1 MKTRI
6 LGKDLEVS
14 AIGLGCMGMS
24 HAYGQPSD
32 KKEFQNVISH
42 AIDDGYTFFDTA
54 ETYGNALDP
63 HHNETILG
71 EVLKPYRNKVV
82 IATKFGIHFDESSKE
97 VNKPLIVDTR
107 PETIRKSVEGSL
119 KRLQIDH
126 IDLYYQHRNDP
137 KRPIEEVAEVM
148 QQLIDEG
155 KITHWGLSEVDK
167 DVIERAHAI
176 CTVTAIQNRYSMM
189 ARWYEKLFP
198 TLEKLNIGFVA
209 FSPLANGFLSGIY
222 HGVSGFD
229 KLTDYRS
236 VMPQFTEEA
245 YRQNA
250 DLLKLL
256 DDMAH
261 EKGATKAQI
270 SLAWML
276 AKKDWI
282 VPIPGSRN
290 LERLK
295 ENASAADIQL
305 SEEELRAIDTA
316 LDSMKMSAVYGGVKT
331 K

>member
-1 MKTRI
+1 
-6 LGKDLEVS
+6 
-14 AIGLGCMGMS
+14 
-24 HAYGQPSD
+24 
-32 KKEFQNVISH
+32 
-42 AIDDGYTFFDTA
+42 
-54 ETYGNALDP
+54 
-63 HHNETILG
+63 
-71 EVLKPYRNKVV
+71 
-82 IATKFGIHFDESSKE
+82 
-97 VNKPLIVDTR
+97 
-107 PETIRKSVEGSL
+107 
-119 KRLQIDH
+119 
-126 IDLYYQHRNDP
+126 
-137 KRPIEEVAEVM
+137 M

-176 CTVTAIQNRYSMM
+176 CPVTAIQNRYSMM

-229 KLTDYRS
+229 KLTDYRC

-295 ENASAADIQL
+295 ENASAADIEL
-305 SEEELRAIDTA
+305 SEEELRAIDMA